1 MDLVFSQTFPFDV
14 SLAPIGMEGTIPSAL
29 TFKTSIKNLTD
40 STRRIVYDPV
50 QTSQK
55 VAERSYKVGR
65 DYSFSLTYSFAF

>member
-1 MDLVFSQTFPFDV
+1 MDLVFSQTLPFDV
-14 SLAPIGMEGTIPSAL
+14 SLEPLGMEGTIPSAL

-50 QTSQK
+50 QTSHT